1 MQALLLKFHLMK
13 PLTTTFIFIL
23 FVFSLS
29 AQVIS
34 IKNALQTD
42 IAKVLSD
49 YPNGFKNILGD
60 EISQNPQSLE
70 FECLLTIKDAIKC
83 RLVKYSSN
91 VKDIYSWEADM
102 IKTDDFETASN
113 KFRTL
118 YNSLQHL
125 SVNINGTTAVFKG
138 DYIKP
143 SEAIKFTTIVLD
155 AGDKTPELKKLKLA
169 LILEADMLEWV
180 IRIQVYEQERED
192 KDRGPAKDE

>member
-29 AQVIS
+29 AQVIP

-49 YPNGFKNILGD
+49 YPNGFKNIIGD
-60 EISQNPQSLE
+60 EVSQNPQSIE
-70 FECLLTIKDAIKC
+70 FECRVTIKDAIKC

-113 KFRTL
+113 KFRAL

-155 AGDKTPELKKLKLA
+155 AGDKTPELKKLRLA
-169 LILEADMLEWV
+169 LILEADMLEWE
-180 IRIQVYEQERED
+180 IKIQVYEQERED
-192 KDRGPAKDE
+192 KDRGSTKDE

>member
-1 MQALLLKFHLMK
+1 MLKFHLMK
-13 PLTTTFIFIL
+13 PLTATFSFIL

-29 AQVIS
+29 AQVIP

-49 YPNGFKNILGD
+49 YPNGFKNIIGD
-60 EISQNPQSLE
+60 EILQNPQSIE
-70 FECLLTIKDAIKC
+70 FECLVTIKDAIKC

-169 LILEADMLEWV
+169 LILEADMLEWE
-180 IRIQVYEQERED
+180 IKIQVYEQERED
-192 KDRGPAKDE
+192 KDRGSTKDE

>member
-29 AQVIS
+29 AQVIP

-49 YPNGFKNILGD
+49 YPNGFKNIIGD
-60 EISQNPQSLE
+60 EILQNPQSIE
-70 FECLLTIKDAIKC
+70 FECLVTIKDAIKC

-102 IKTDDFETASN
+102 IKTDDFEMASN
-113 KFRTL
+113 KFRAL

-155 AGDKTPELKKLKLA
+155 AGDKSPELKKLKLA
-169 LILEADMLEWV
+169 LILEADMLEWE
-180 IRIQVYEQERED
+180 IKIQVYEQERED

>member
-1 MQALLLKFHLMK
+1 MQVLLLKLHLMK

-29 AQVIS
+29 AQVIP

-49 YPNGFKNILGD
+49 YPNGFKNIIGD
-60 EISQNPQSLE
+60 EILQNPQSIE
-70 FECLLTIKDAIKC
+70 FECLVTIKDAIKC

-113 KFRTL
+113 KFRAL

>member
-1 MQALLLKFHLMK
+1 MQVLLLKLHLMK

-29 AQVIS
+29 AQVIP

-49 YPNGFKNILGD
+49 YPNGFKNIIGD
-60 EISQNPQSLE
+60 EILQNPQSIE
-70 FECLLTIKDAIKC
+70 FECLVTIKDAIKC

-169 LILEADMLEWV
+169 LTLEADMLEWV

>member
-1 MQALLLKFHLMK
+1 MQVLLLKLHLMK

-29 AQVIS
+29 AQVIP

-169 LILEADMLEWV
+169 LILEADMLEWE
-180 IRIQVYEQERED
+180 IKIQVYEQERED
-192 KDRGPAKDE
+192 KDRGSTKDE

>member
-29 AQVIS
+29 AQVIP

-49 YPNGFKNILGD
+49 YPNGFKNIIGD
-60 EISQNPQSLE
+60 EILQNPQSIE
-70 FECLLTIKDAIKC
+70 FECLVTIKDAIKC

-102 IKTDDFETASN
+102 IKTDDFEMASN
-113 KFRTL
+113 KFRAL

-125 SVNINGTTAVFKG
+125 SVNINGTAAVFKG

-169 LILEADMLEWV
+169 LILEADMLEWE
-180 IRIQVYEQERED
+180 IKIQVYEQERGD
-192 KDRGPAKDE
+192 KDRGSTKDE

>member
-1 MQALLLKFHLMK
+1 MQVLLLKLHLMK

-29 AQVIS
+29 AQVIP

-49 YPNGFKNILGD
+49 YPNGFKNIIGD
-60 EISQNPQSLE
+60 EILQNPQSIE
-70 FECLLTIKDAIKC
+70 FECLVTIKDAIKC

-169 LILEADMLEWV
+169 LILETDMLDWE
-180 IRIQVYEQERED
+180 IRIQVYEQERGD
-192 KDRGPAKDE
+192 KDRGSTKDE

>member
-1 MQALLLKFHLMK
+1 MK

-29 AQVIS
+29 AQVIP

-49 YPNGFKNILGD
+49 YPNGFKNIIGD
-60 EISQNPQSLE
+60 EILQNPQSIE
-70 FECLLTIKDAIKC
+70 FECLVTIKDAIKC

-102 IKTDDFETASN
+102 IKTDDFEMASN
-113 KFRTL
+113 KFRAL

-143 SEAIKFTTIVLD
+143 SEAIKFTTIVLN
-155 AGDKTPELKKLKLA
+155 AGDKTPELKKLRLA
-169 LILEADMLEWV
+169 LILEADMLEWE
-180 IRIQVYEQERED
+180 IKIQVYEQERED
-192 KDRGPAKDE
+192 RDRGSAKDE

>member
-1 MQALLLKFHLMK
+1 MQVLLLKFHLMK

-29 AQVIS
+29 AQVIP

-102 IKTDDFETASN
+102 IKTDDFEMASN
-113 KFRTL
+113 KFRAL

-155 AGDKTPELKKLKLA
+155 AGDKTPELKKLRLA
-169 LILEADMLEWV
+169 LILEADMLEWE
-180 IRIQVYEQERED
+180 IKIQVYEQERED

>member
-1 MQALLLKFHLMK
+1 MQVLLLKLHLMK

-29 AQVIS
+29 AQVIP

-70 FECLLTIKDAIKC
+70 FECLVTIKDAIKC

-102 IKTDDFETASN
+102 IKTDDFEAASN
-113 KFRTL
+113 KFRAL

-143 SEAIKFTTIVLD
+143 SEAIKFTTIVLN
-155 AGDKTPELKKLKLA
+155 AGDKTPELKKLRLA
-169 LILEADMLEWV
+169 LILEADMLEWE
-180 IRIQVYEQERED
+180 IKIQVYEQERED
-192 KDRGPAKDE
+192 RDRGSAKDE